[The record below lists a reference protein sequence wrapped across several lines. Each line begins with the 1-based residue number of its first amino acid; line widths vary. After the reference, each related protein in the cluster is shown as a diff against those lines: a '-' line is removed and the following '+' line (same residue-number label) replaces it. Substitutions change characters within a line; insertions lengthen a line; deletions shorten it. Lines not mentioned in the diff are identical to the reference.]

1 MCYPFP
7 KNWLENDSQ
16 IPPTPF
22 SKRGGEGGFFSR
34 YSGTG
39 FVGGQT
45 AMEITFI
52 KEEEK

>member
-7 KNWLENDSQ
+7 KDWLENASQ
-16 IPPTPF
+16 IPPTPLF
-22 SKRGGEGGFFSR
+22 AKGGEGGFFSR

-45 AMEITFI
+45 AKEITFI
-52 KEEEK
+52 KEGEK